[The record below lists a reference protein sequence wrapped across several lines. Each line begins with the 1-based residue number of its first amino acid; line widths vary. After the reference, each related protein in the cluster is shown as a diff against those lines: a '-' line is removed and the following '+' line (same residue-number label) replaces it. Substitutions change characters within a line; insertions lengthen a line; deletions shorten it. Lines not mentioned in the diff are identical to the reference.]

1 MVLFGQIH
9 MMIFSIEGIFE
20 DIIIGLENWCIA
32 FNNFFLI
39 FCIYLKYI
47 FVFIILSIGILTL
60 LKLRGLYR
68 QSKLN
73 DKKENEDLFMKPRLI
88 LGCSYIVLGFGI
100 LFNYLT
106 YFLIW
111 ILDPLPDRIIYNF
124 FTFSGIDPFY
134 LNGIINISLSQFPH
148 EKTIYYCFS
157 IISLMSILQ
166 ILLSLWYLINNNR
179 IITNP
184 RKTFL
189 WLISGIMEGILFG
202 FNTCLPF
209 FL

>member
-1 MVLFGQIH
+1 MVLYGQITKK
-9 MMIFSIEGIFE
+9 ILSIDDVFK

-39 FCIYLKYI
+39 LCKYLKYI
-47 FVFIILSIGILTL
+47 FIFIILSIGILTL
-60 LKLRGLYR
+60 LRLRGVYR
-68 QSKLN
+68 QSRLVGTDQKVDSFL
-73 DKKENEDLFMKPRLI
+73 KPRLI

-100 LFNYLT
+100 LFNYNT

-111 ILDPLPDRIIYNF
+111 ILDPLPDRLIFSFIE
-124 FTFSGIDPFY
+124 FSGIDPYY
-134 LNGIINISLSQFPH
+134 LNRLSDITTCQFPH

-157 IISLMSILQ
+157 FISLISILD

-179 IITNP
+179 LITNP
-184 RKTFL
+184 SKAVGI
-189 WLISGIMEGILFG
+189 LISGVIGGILFG

>member
-1 MVLFGQIH
+1 MGFFGLDSRTLLSADDLFK
-9 MMIFSIEGIFE
+9 
-20 DIIIGLENWCIA
+20 DIISGLENWCIA
-32 FNNFFLI
+32 FNDFFIILCK
-39 FCIYLKYI
+39 FLKYI

-60 LKLRGLYR
+60 LRLRGIYR
-68 QSKLN
+68 RSN
-73 DKKENEDLFMKPRLI
+73 TSNIEKEEDFLMKTRLI

-100 LFNYLT
+100 LFNYIT

-111 ILDPLPDRIIYNF
+111 ILDPLPDRLIYNF
-124 FTFSGIDPFY
+124 ISFNGIDPFY
-134 LNGIINISLSQFPH
+134 LNGIKEINASQFPH

-157 IISLMSILQ
+157 FGSLISILN

-179 IITNP
+179 LITNP
-184 RKTFL
+184 SKALTY
-189 WLISGIMEGILFG
+189 LISGVIGAILFG